1 MAKSNELMTNS
12 TESLL
17 LCLLADKPM
26 YGYQLIKE
34 LKDRSQGYFNFK
46 EGTLYPALHRLDTAG
61 LIEGSWRMLPSG
73 QQRRYYNITEKG
85 LAGLAKQRGH
95 WHDFITAM
103 NLIISPVKG

>member
-34 LKDRSQGYFNFK
+34 LKDRSQGFYILKK
-46 EGTLYPALHRLDTAG
+46 EPQFCH
-61 LIEGSWRMLPSG
+61 
-73 QQRRYYNITEKG
+73 
-85 LAGLAKQRGH
+85 
-95 WHDFITAM
+95 
-103 NLIISPVKG
+103 